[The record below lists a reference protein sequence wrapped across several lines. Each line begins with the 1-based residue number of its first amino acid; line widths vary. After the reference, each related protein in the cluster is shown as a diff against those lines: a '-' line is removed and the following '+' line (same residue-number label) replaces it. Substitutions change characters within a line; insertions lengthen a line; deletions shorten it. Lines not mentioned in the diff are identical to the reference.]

1 MNHLLRI
8 PFEYFERR
16 HKGDI
21 LSRFHSIHEIQ
32 SKITTD
38 SINTLLDG
46 VVIILALTIMSF
58 YSIQLTAMVLLALT
72 LFLVLRILSYRHH
85 KNQTEISVGEHAN
98 VSSKFLEI
106 LHAIMPI
113 KLYDL
118 APKKRTRC

>member
-1 MNHLLRI
+1 MLLVVFLTNRLSEYFSSGVMNHLLRI

-58 YSIQLTAMVLLALT
+58 YSI
-72 LFLVLRILSYRHH
+72 
-85 KNQTEISVGEHAN
+85 
-98 VSSKFLEI
+98 
-106 LHAIMPI
+106 
-113 KLYDL
+113 
-118 APKKRTRC
+118 